1 MKVIPNSVVAF
12 PERYFNNNPML
23 EKFIVTRLK
32 IRGQATVGVRGQ
44 RFKEVCDILKIPQ
57 AKVVGKP
64 TIYRGVYFASIE
76 RTTRPKAS
84 KEDAINTMRQKYI
97 EICSGP
103 KLGKAERLERDIRS
117 REMSIN
123 QVQVDLVRRLRALEG
138 RRREHQALF
147 IGPQENPE
155 VKGAEFDKLVAHPDI
170 ESVSIYEKTINV
182 FTGPIYITHNNKVR
196 DIGRF
201 KIELS
206 INPTHYLVRMHN
218 LTRKVRGCDHPHV
231 NANGTPCLG
240 NIQECIPN
248 MIADRQFAAAVS
260 VCIQYLK
267 STNDGGHLSKITDWP
282 LKAEEKR
289 KDGKKVQK

>member
-103 KLGKAERLERDIRS
+103 
-117 REMSIN
+117 N
-123 QVQVDLVRRLRALEG
+123 
-138 RRREHQALF
+138 
-147 IGPQENPE
+147 
-155 VKGAEFDKLVAHPDI
+155 
-170 ESVSIYEKTINV
+170 
-182 FTGPIYITHNNKVR
+182 
-196 DIGRF
+196 
-201 KIELS
+201 
-206 INPTHYLVRMHN
+206 
-218 LTRKVRGCDHPHV
+218 
-231 NANGTPCLG
+231 
-240 NIQECIPN
+240 
-248 MIADRQFAAAVS
+248 
-260 VCIQYLK
+260 
-267 STNDGGHLSKITDWP
+267 
-282 LKAEEKR
+282 
-289 KDGKKVQK
+289 